1 VKTQKSLSSLKFFS
15 SSFAP
20 ALTATLALAAILSSA
35 ASASVSEDYCEE
47 DLQSQTQTGVL
58 TRRSIKAHA
67 ELDFAESR
75 DGVLALS
82 ATSVKAEGIPQI
94 PSSMKYTVKDFSMH
108 LVRERDLSTGVG
120 NPGDASVRVYRLFI
134 SSQAGSATFQL
145 VGGTLLEKPIHI
157 SFENE
162 QLLEGRD
169 PQQLPLSETLRLLG
183 FRGEVRQAA
192 LQVVHSEC
200 ALSQDASGTRLLQRI
215 IRKFDKPAPHRVPWL
230 GCPPCELE

>member
-1 VKTQKSLSSLKFFS
+1 VKTQKRLSSLNSFS
-15 SSFAP
+15 SSFAR
-20 ALTATLALAAILSSA
+20 ALTATLVLAAILSSA
-35 ASASVSEDYCEE
+35 ASASEDYCEG
-47 DLQSQTQTGVL
+47 DFQSHTQTGVL
-58 TRRSIKAHA
+58 TQRSVKAHA
-67 ELDFAESR
+67 ELDFAESK

-94 PSSMKYTVKDFSMH
+94 PSSMNYTLKDFSMH

-183 FRGEVRQAA
+183 FSGEVRQAA